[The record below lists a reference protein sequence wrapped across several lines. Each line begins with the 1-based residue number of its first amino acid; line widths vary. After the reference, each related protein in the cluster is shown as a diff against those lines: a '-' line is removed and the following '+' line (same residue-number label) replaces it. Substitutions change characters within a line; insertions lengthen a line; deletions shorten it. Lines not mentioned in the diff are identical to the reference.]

1 MQLGDLQTPSLVL
14 DESILKRNL
23 HRMSQVMHH
32 HGVSLRPHLKTAKSA
47 DVGRLAVDGEAGG
60 ITVSTVAEAAYF
72 AQRGFRDI
80 TLAVAIT
87 PEKLH
92 RVSVLISRD
101 VNLNVRTDDRSLAR
115 EIANER

>member
-1 MQLGDLQTPSLVL
+1 MELGDLQTPSLVL
-14 DESILKRNL
+14 DEGRLKRNL
-23 HRMSQVMHH
+23 HLMSERMHR

-72 AQRGFRDI
+72 SQRGFRDI
-80 TLAVAIT
+80 TLAVGIT

-101 VNLNVRTDDRSLAR
+101 VSPRQCYSKRQTQ
-115 EIANER
+115 